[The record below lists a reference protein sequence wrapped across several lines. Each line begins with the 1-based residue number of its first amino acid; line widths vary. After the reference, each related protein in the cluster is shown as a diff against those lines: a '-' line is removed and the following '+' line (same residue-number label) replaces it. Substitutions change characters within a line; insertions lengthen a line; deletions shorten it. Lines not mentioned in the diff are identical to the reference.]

1 METSWQ
7 PILENE
13 LVLLRPLER
22 SDYEELYQ
30 VASDPLIWE
39 QHPVYSRHKRE
50 EYDVFFEESL
60 ELGQSLVMIDKAIN
74 KIFGSTRFYDYDP
87 DNSSVKIGGTF
98 LDRAHCG
105 GTYNFSNKLLLLD
118 YAFRFVNKVIF
129 EIAEENIRSQKGTSR
144 FGVEETG
151 HFMKD
156 INGEEYPYITYE
168 LTLEKWEQAKRI
180 HNNRSVDKITKK
192 SA

>member
-7 PILENE
+7 PVLENE
-13 LVLLRPLER
+13 LVLLRPLQHT
-22 SDYEELYQ
+22 DYEELYE

-50 EYDVFFEESL
+50 EYDDFFKESL
-60 ELGQSLVMIDKAIN
+60 ESGQSLVMIDKETN
-74 KIFGSTRFYDYDP
+74 KIFGSTRYYDYDP

-98 LDRAHCG
+98 LDRAHWG

-118 YAFRFVNKVIF
+118 YAFQFVDKVIF
-129 EIAEENIRSQKGTSR
+129 EIAEENIRSQKATSR
-144 FGVEETG
+144 FGVEEAE

-156 INGEEYPYITYE
+156 IKGKKYPYIAYK
-168 LTLEKWEQAKRI
+168 LTPEKWEQAKRI
-180 HNNRSVDKITKK
+180 R
-192 SA
+192 A

>member
-7 PILENE
+7 PVLENE
-13 LVLLRPLER
+13 LVLLRPLKQ

-50 EYDVFFEESL
+50 EYDTFFEESL
-60 ELGQSLVMIDKAIN
+60 ESGKSLVMIDKETN
-74 KIFGSTRFYDYDP
+74 KIFGSTRYYDYNP

-98 LDRAHCG
+98 LDRAHWG

-144 FGVEETG
+144 FGVVEGE
-151 HFMKD
+151 HFIKE
-156 INGEEYPYITYE
+156 IKGEKYPYITYE
-168 LTLEKWEQAKRI
+168 LTLENWEQAKRI
-180 HNNRSVDKITKK
+180 QDNRFVKKSTKK